1 MGTAFKR
8 RTPLSLATALG
19 IETAP
24 RESDGLRIGAASG
37 SGAGAFDADADT
49 EGRHEKYMSRLQR
62 EM

>member
-37 SGAGAFDADADT
+37 SGAGA
-49 EGRHEKYMSRLQR
+49 ER
-62 EM
+62 EHSTPTPIPRDVTRNT